1 MKLHSLKYYY
11 LFTLLTAFFT
21 IFSFQLSSQDIILKR
36 NGDNIE
42 VRVTEV
48 ADDYIKYKKKGME
61 NGPDFRINTSDIFM
75 LTFENGEKM
84 MFKEKKDSK
93 EDFLILPGGTKVRL
107 RMTETISSD
116 KKDGRQVKTGEVISL
131 TVQQDVT
138 DIDGNILISSGTL
151 VNGTIT
157 QAVKRKAAG
166 TKGKLAFNVETIK
179 AVDGQSVPVNF
190 KYEFAGKSR
199 TGAAVAAAAVVAAP
213 LVFIKGK
220 PAVVEA
226 GTVFEALT
234 LSDKKIYLNK

>member
-1 MKLHSLKYYY
+1 MKLHSPKHYY
-11 LFTLLTAFFT
+11 LLTAF
-21 IFSFQLSSQDIILKR
+21 ISILSFQLFSQDIILKR
-36 NGDNIE
+36 NGESLE

-48 ADDYIKYKKKGME
+48 ADDYLKYKRKGME
-61 NGPDFRINTSDIFM
+61 NGPDFRINTSNIFM

-84 MFKEKKDSK
+84 MFEEKKKDPK
-93 EDFLILPGGTKVRL
+93 EDFIILRGGTKVRL

-116 KKDGRQVKTGEVISL
+116 KKDGRQVATGEVISL

-138 DIDGNILISSGTL
+138 DIDGNILVSAGTL

-157 QAVKRKAAG
+157 QSVKRKAAG
-166 TKGKLAFNVETIK
+166 TKGKLAFNVEIIK

-220 PAVVEA
+220 PAVVQA